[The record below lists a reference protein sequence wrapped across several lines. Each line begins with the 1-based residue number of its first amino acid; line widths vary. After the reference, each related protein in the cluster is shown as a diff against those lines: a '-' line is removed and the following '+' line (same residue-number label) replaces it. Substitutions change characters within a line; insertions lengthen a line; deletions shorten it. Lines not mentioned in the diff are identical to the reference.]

1 MNNIL
6 RDLIDTEDVA
16 AFIDDLL
23 VGTENKRRHDKIVE
37 KVLKRMKANNLY
49 VKPKKCVWKVK
60 ETNFLG
66 LVMGAKGIKIQ
77 EEKVAGVLEW
87 PRPKTVKDIQKFLE
101 LANYYRQFV
110 KDFARI
116 AKLLHKLV
124 RKDEKWN
131 WKEEQE
137 RAFKELKKVLTAQLV
152 LIAPDLDKKMKVE
165 ANTSEYA
172 MGGVLSMRCEND
184 KWRPVAFISKL
195 LNEAERNYKIYNR
208 KMLAII

>member
-1 MNNIL
+1 
-6 RDLIDTEDVA
+6 
-16 AFIDDLL
+16 
-23 VGTENKRRHDKIVE
+23 
-37 KVLKRMKANNLY
+37 
-49 VKPKKCVWKVK
+49 
-60 ETNFLG
+60 
-66 LVMGAKGIKIQ
+66 
-77 EEKVAGVLEW
+77 
-87 PRPKTVKDIQKFLE
+87 LE

-208 KMLAII
+208 KILAII